1 MKPQTIYYKVMA
13 KNRRPVLVEKHES
26 KRLAYWI
33 NRAMRDKN
41 LILVRVVLVET
52 GYNRYIYH
60 YERIFL

>member
-1 MKPQTIYYKVMA
+1 MA
-13 KNRRPVLVEKHES
+13 KNRRPVLVEKHEA

-33 NRAMRDKN
+33 DRATRDKN
-41 LILVRVVLVET
+41 IVLVRVVLVET